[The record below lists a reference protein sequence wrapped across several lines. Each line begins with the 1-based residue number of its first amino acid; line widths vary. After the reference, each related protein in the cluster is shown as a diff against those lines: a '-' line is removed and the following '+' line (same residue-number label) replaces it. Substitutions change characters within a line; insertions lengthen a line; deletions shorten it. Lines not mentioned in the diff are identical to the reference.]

1 MRKKTDTLLRSP
13 AVVCVATILL
23 LCLCMLT
30 GCSST
35 DVFLENVRIAGVD
48 VGGMTQSQAIKAV
61 QDATKDTY
69 SQKEMVVTIVDQ
81 QLTIPQSTSC
91 VSLNAKAA
99 VKNAYAQYRCE
110 AGADVGADGV
120 DADILP
126 YLSIDQDAIVQAVED
141 TSARIRD
148 TLTEYTWE
156 VKGTCAAPDS
166 TSDESHVLLITLG
179 TPRQIPVAEDIT
191 QQILNAYNINV
202 FEMDAV
208 CELQSPAAPDLQ
220 YILDQVSKKPVDAV
234 MDPQTFTVSEEVYG
248 CGFDLEKAAEAVGLA
263 DPGETVEIT
272 MEAIEP
278 QVTAQALSSVLY
290 RDVLST
296 YTAVASSNADRNV
309 NLSLACKA
317 INGMILYPG
326 DVFSYNNALGE
337 RTTEKGYKAGASY
350 SGNETV
356 YTVGGGICQV
366 SSTVYYCALNADLQI
381 VERYCHS
388 FATGYMPLG
397 MDATVNWGTLD
408 FKFRN
413 NTAYPIRIEASSEGG
428 SVTVSLI
435 GTDERDYYVKM
446 EHQVVRTYPY
456 STSYQ
461 VMPSDNA
468 KGYEDGEIITTPYT
482 GYDVNTYR
490 CKYSKETDSLISR
503 DFEDLSDYNKRDKVV
518 CKIQDPA
525 PVPAPTESPATEP
538 ENVQTPAPSTPN
550 DGGISEDGGGA
561 LPPV

>member
-1 MRKKTDTLLRSP
+1 MKIKTDKLFHRGVLC
-13 AVVCVATILL
+13 AAIIIL
-23 LCLCMLT
+23 LCLGTLT
-30 GCSST
+30 GCSPT

-48 VGGMTQSQAIKAV
+48 VGGMTQSQAVKAV
-61 QDATKDTY
+61 QEATKETY
-69 SQKEMVVTIVDQ
+69 SQKEMVVTIVDR
-81 QLTIPQSTSC
+81 QLSIPQSASC
-91 VSLNAKAA
+91 VSFNAKAA
-99 VKNAYAQYRCE
+99 VKNAYTQYRCQT
-110 AGADVGADGV
+110 GADVGKDGV

-126 YLSIDQDAIVQAVED
+126 YLSIDQDAIFQAVED
-141 TSARIRD
+141 TASQVRD
-148 TLTEYTWE
+148 TMTEYSWE
-156 VKGTCAAPDS
+156 VKGQCATPDS
-166 TSDESHVLLITLG
+166 TAGEPHVLLITLG
-179 TPRQIPVAEDIT
+179 TPKQIPVAADIA
-191 QQILNAYNINV
+191 QQILDAYNKNV
-202 FEMDAV
+202 FAVDAV
-208 CELQSPAAPDLQ
+208 CEIQSPAVPDLQ
-220 YILDQVSKKPVDAV
+220 YISQQVSKEPVDAV
-234 MDPQTFTVSEEVYG
+234 MDPKTFTVSDDVYG
-248 CGFDLEKAAEAVGLA
+248 CGFDIEKAAEVVGLA
-263 DPGETVEIT
+263 APGETVEIPLV
-272 MEAIEP
+272 AIEP

-326 DVFSYNNALGE
+326 DVFSYNDALGE

-350 SGNETV
+350 SGNETI

-413 NTAYPIRIEASSEGG
+413 NTAYPIRIDASSEGG
-428 SVTVSLI
+428 AVTVSLI
-435 GTDERDYYVKM
+435 GTDEKDYYVKM
-446 EHQVVRTYPY
+446 ENEVIRTYTY
-456 STSYQ
+456 ATSYQ

-468 KGYEDGEIITTPYT
+468 KGYKDGEIITTPYT

-490 CKYSKETDSLISR
+490 CKYNKETDSLISR
-503 DFEDLSDYNKRDKVV
+503 EFEDLSDYNKRDKVV
-518 CKIQDPA
+518 CKIKDPDPA
-525 PVPAPTESPATEP
+525 PVPTPPATEP
-538 ENVQTPAPSTPN
+538 ENVQTPAPPAPN
-550 DGGISEDGGGA
+550 NGGISEDGGGA

>member
-263 DPGETVEIT
+263 APGETVEIT

>member
-1 MRKKTDTLLRSP
+1 MRIKTDKLFRSS
-13 AVVCVATILL
+13 VLCTVMIIL
-23 LCLCMLT
+23 LCLGTLT
-30 GCSST
+30 GCSPT

-61 QDATKDTY
+61 QEATKETY
-69 SQKEMVVTIVDQ
+69 SQKEMVVTIVDR
-81 QLTIPQSTSC
+81 QLSIPQSISC
-91 VSLNAKAA
+91 VSFNAKAA
-99 VKNAYAQYRCE
+99 VKNAFAQYRCQT
-110 AGADVGADGV
+110 GADVGKDGV

-126 YLSIDQDAIVQAVED
+126 YLSVNQDAIFQEVEQTASQVSD
-141 TSARIRD
+141 TM
-148 TLTEYTWE
+148 TEYSWE
-156 VKGTCAAPDS
+156 VKGQCP
-166 TSDESHVLLITLG
+166 TSDSAANEPHVLYITLG
-179 TPRQIPVAEDIT
+179 TPKQIPVVADIT
-191 QQILNAYNINV
+191 QQILDAYNKNV
-202 FEMDAV
+202 FTLDAV
-208 CELQSPAAPDLQ
+208 CESQSPAVPDLQ
-220 YILDQVSKKPVDAV
+220 YISQQVSKEPVDAV
-234 MDPQTFTVSEEVYG
+234 MDPQTFTVTEDVYG
-248 CGFDLEKAAEAVGLA
+248 CGFDIEKAAEVVGLA
-263 DPGETVEIT
+263 APGETVEIP
-272 MEAIEP
+272 MVAIEP

-326 DVFSYNNALGE
+326 EVFSYNDALGE

-435 GTDERDYYVKM
+435 GTDEKDYYVKM
-446 EHQVVRTYPY
+446 ENEVIRTYTY
-456 STSYQ
+456 ATSYQ

-468 KGYEDGEIITTPYT
+468 KGYKDGEIITTPYT

-490 CKYSKETDSLISR
+490 CKYNKETDSLISR

-518 CKIQDPA
+518 CKIKDPDPT
-525 PVPAPTESPATEP
+525 PVPTPPAAEQ
-538 ENVQTPAPSTPN
+538 ENVQPPAPFQPVG
-550 DGGISEDGGGA
+550 GGISEDGGGA